1 MSILRDELVNDPL
14 GRGYAAM
21 TNQQAADSLNAI
33 NRTRLRDTLSSAEIY
48 EALDVTEFQSKT
60 AAQQVYV
67 RDVLG
72 LGDNVRV
79 GASSK
84 ARTVFVAVFGAN
96 SQTIAN
102 LLAVMTADL
111 SRAAELGL
119 PFVGPHHVAEA
130 RL

>member
-84 ARTVFVAVFGAN
+84 ARTVMIGVFGAQ
-96 SQTIAN
+96 SQTAAN
-102 LLAVMTADL
+102 LLAVMTTNI
-111 SRAAELGL
+111 SRATELGL